1 MATSR
6 RTATNENIS
15 TYGAGGSGRD
25 YTALTTWELATDIDL
40 VTATQSEVLEC
51 YDDAAEFNDRSNFGG
66 ATTNSSYFRIIRP
79 AGTIGTGGWQGNDGT
94 PNNGVKF
101 HNQAASNGW
110 NISEDYF
117 SLQDIIYQM
126 TNPDSANTIGIS
138 MLNTS
143 NLMVG
148 VIGIDITSANGA
160 ARGLRL
166 QNDSKAVNCI
176 NINCD
181 TWGFEFSAGT
191 CYFYNCNSLN
201 NGGDGFI
208 DGGATAGI
216 CKNCLSDGNGNED
229 FDSGGTF
236 TGSTNNASGDATAP
250 GTSPRIN
257 QTFTFVAAGSND
269 YHLTSSDTGAHTF
282 GADLSADGVFAF
294 DDDIDG
300 ETRT

>member
-117 SLQDIIYQM
+117 SIQDIIYQM
-126 TNPDSANTIGIS
+126 TNPNTGNTIGIS
-138 MLNTS
+138 MLNTG
-143 NLMVG
+143 NLLVG
-148 VIGIDITSANGA
+148 VIGVDITSADGT
-160 ARGLRL
+160 ARGIRLRDGGL
-166 QNDSKAVNCI
+166 AVNCI

-181 TWGFEFSAGT
+181 NFGFQYDTGN
-191 CYFYNCNSLN
+191 CIFYNCTSVN
-201 NGGDGFI
+201 NGGDGFN
-208 DGGATAGI
+208 DGGAISAT
-216 CKNCLSDGNGNED
+216 CKNCLADGNSQD
-229 FDSGGTF
+229 FDAGGSYTL
-236 TGSTNNASGDATAP
+236 TNNNASGDATAP

-300 ETRT
+300 DIRT